1 VVRCTPVSKHEAQT
15 VHLTLPHQKRS
26 IVTGQLRDN
35 EDMTKASEVELSA
48 QGLRVVARY
57 AAESAQEALSIFEA
71 RHPGDRRPR
80 VAVEAAWTFADGAER
95 TQLQRSSALAAHKA
109 AQEATT
115 EAARDAA
122 RAAGHAAAAA
132 YLHPLAKSHQVKH
145 ILGAAAHAARAAEL
159 AAGGDRSVGAAR
171 IDQARQRATPDL
183 VAVLRRYPAA
193 PSSGNRVAELMS
205 ALDTSLRSF

>member
-1 VVRCTPVSKHEAQT
+1 M
-15 VHLTLPHQKRS
+15 LTE
-26 IVTGQLRDN
+26 QLRDN
-35 EDMTKASEVELSA
+35 EDMTTEPSEVELSA
-48 QGLRVVARY
+48 HDLRVVARY
-57 AAESAQEALSIFEA
+57 AAECAQEALSIFEA
-71 RHPGDRRPR
+71 SHPGDRRPR
-80 VAVEAAWTFADGAER
+80 VAVEAAWTFAEGAER
-95 TQLQRSSALAAHKA
+95 TQLQGRSGFAAHKA

-159 AAGGDRSVGAAR
+159 AAGGDRSVGTAR
-171 IDQARQRATPDL
+171 LEQARQRAAPAL

-193 PSSGNRVAELMS
+193 PPSGNRVAELMS
-205 ALDTSLRSF
+205 ALDTSLRSL